1 MEYFYFTT
9 RGWFTKNDE
18 QVPCPKTLCVEPNP
32 YAEYHIFAY
41 EAIWRLHKDT
51 ESGQYLVS
59 EMKAY
64 PELKNAVYTLWVIP
78 TDELAELMLEF
89 IRDQDSRT

>member
-1 MEYFYFTT
+1 MEYYYFITK
-9 RGWFTKNDE
+9 GWFTKNDE

-41 EAIWRLHKDT
+41 EAIWRLHKDS